1 MEIVLIF
8 VIAAAFVVLL
18 VLLAVLLRPRKPEG
32 PAPADRLLAV
42 TESQVR
48 IERSLRE
55 ELGRNRE
62 ETALAVQRAAEAQ
75 AAQLAAIREELA
87 RFGSLNDA
95 KLESIRATVDR
106 KLGEIQADNAAKL
119 ESMRKTVDE
128 KLHETLERRLGES
141 FKLVGERLE
150 LVQAG
155 LGEMRTLA
163 AGVGD
168 LKRVLVNVKNRGT
181 WGEVQLLA
189 IVEDLLSSGQY
200 ELNVATK
207 PGSADRVEL
216 AVKLPG
222 RDEEG
227 GSPVRLPIDA
237 KFPKEDYERLA
248 DARERGDP
256 VAAEE
261 AAKALDKSFRQSAK
275 DIRDKY
281 LAPPATTDFAVM
293 FLASEGLFAEC
304 LGRAG
309 LAESIQREYRVV
321 VAGPTTLA
329 AMLNSLQMGFRT
341 LAVEKRTSE
350 VWRTLGLVKAEF
362 GKFGDLLDKTRRK
375 LQEAAD
381 TVDDASRKTKTI
393 RGKLAKVEELPG
405 AGSAAAGDS
414 PGIAGAGAE
423 RLLGFGEEA

>member
-1 MEIVLIF
+1 MEIALIF
-8 VIAAAFVVLL
+8 VISAAFIVLVVLL
-18 VLLAVLLRPRKPEG
+18 VALLRPRKAEAG
-32 PAPADRLLAV
+32 ADRLLAV
-42 TESQVR
+42 SESQVR

-75 AAQLAAIREELA
+75 AVQLAAIREELA
-87 RFGSLNDA
+87 RFGAQNDA
-95 KLESIRATVDR
+95 KLETIRATVDR
-106 KLGEIQADNAAKL
+106 KLGELQADNAAKL

-141 FKLVGERLE
+141 FKIVGERLE

-222 RDEEG
+222 RNEDG
-227 GSPVRLPIDA
+227 TSPVRLPIDA
-237 KFPKEDYERLA
+237 KFPKGDYERLQE
-248 DARERGDP
+248 AREKGDP

-261 AAKALDKSFRQSAK
+261 AAKALDRSFKQSAK

-281 LAPPATTDFAVM
+281 LSPPATTDFAVM

-304 LGRAG
+304 LGRPG
-309 LAESIQREYRVV
+309 LAESIQREYRVI

-393 RGKLAKVEELPG
+393 RGKLAKVEELPE
-405 AGSAAAGDS
+405 AAETEA
-414 PGIAGAGAE
+414 GIAVAGAE
-423 RLLGFGEEA
+423 RLLGFGED